1 VDGAMASRNRLRF
14 GEFTLDLDARQL
26 FKQTE
31 EIHLSPKGFELLH
44 LLVQDR
50 PRAISKADLQT
61 RLWPDAFVTEASLF
75 GLIRE
80 IRLVLGEDPRHPRF
94 IRTLHGF
101 GYAFAAGADD
111 AAAGIR
117 PDPSH
122 PTFWILA
129 DSQVRLAEGV
139 NILGRDP
146 DATVWFDR
154 PGVSRRHARIVV
166 NNGEA
171 AIEDLESTN
180 GTWLRDE
187 RVTGPTPLADG
198 DVIRLGPVAVTF
210 RIRRAAASTEALL

>member
-1 VDGAMASRNRLRF
+1 MTSRNRLRF

-26 FKQTE
+26 FKQGT
-31 EIHLSPKGFELLH
+31 EIHVSPKAFELLL

-61 RLWPDAFVTEASLF
+61 RLWPEAFVTEASLF

-101 GYAFAAGADD
+101 GYAFATSDEAAGA
-111 AAAGIR
+111 GR
-117 PDPSH
+117 PTASAHDTCCSV
-122 PTFWILA
+122 A
-129 DSQVRLAEGV
+129 DNQIRLAEGV
-139 NILGRDP
+139 NILGRDS

-166 NNGEA
+166 DGAEA
-171 AIEDLESTN
+171 AIEDLGSTN
-180 GTWLRDE
+180 GTWVRDE
-187 RVTGPTPLADG
+187 RITAATPLRDR
-198 DVIRLGPVAVTF
+198 DVIRLGPVAGTF
-210 RIRRAAASTEALL
+210 RIRRAAAS